1 MNLYAIIG
9 ASAIAFLAAWSA
21 QGWRYGEQ
29 IATMQKEA
37 AQATTKA
44 VQEERAKAQ
53 AAQAKKDEALN
64 EANKRAQKNAAL
76 ARELDSDVDRLRAQL
91 NSNSANLPQA
101 SCEASRN
108 YATTVSDVF
117 GESIQRYSEVARTL
131 DQCVSEVKMM
141 QDAWPQ

>member
-9 ASAIAFLAAWSA
+9 ASAIAFLAGWNA

-53 AAQAKKDEALN
+53 AAQAKKDEALR
-64 EANKRAQKNAAL
+64 EANIRAQKNAAL
-76 ARELDSDVDRLRAQL
+76 ARDLDGDINRLRAQL
-91 NSNSANLPQA
+91 NSNTASLPQA

-108 YATTVSDVF
+108 YATTVSRLF
-117 GESIQRYSEVARTL
+117 EACTARYTDVARAASGHASDVIL
-131 DQCVSEVKMM
+131 LLES
-141 QDAWPQ
+141 P